1 MSYKRFK
8 YFNISKT
15 KKIRFLSTKSA
26 SKIYVIF
33 LHGFMSDIE
42 GKKPITFLKFSYKK
56 KINFLAFEY
65 SGHGKS
71 YGKFT
76 NGNISKWTKD
86 AHCLIKAKF
95 KKNNFI
101 IIGSSMGSWIALN
114 LIKIFK
120 KQIKGFIGIGSAPEF
135 LEKLM
140 WEKFNKETKKIIITK
155 KIYNLKYGEYT
166 YPITKQIILD
176 GRKNKV
182 LNYKINLKIPIT
194 LLHGSKDKIV
204 PLNFSKKILKIFPKA
219 YKKLY
224 IIKGGEHSLSKKH
237 NLKKICN
244 ELNQMIVDF
253 S

>member
-15 KKIRFLSTKSA
+15 KKIRFLSTKTT
-26 SKIYVIF
+26 SKTCIIF
-33 LHGFMSDIE
+33 LHGFRSDIE
-42 GKKPITFLKFSYKK
+42 GKKPIAFLKYSYKK
-56 KINFLAFEY
+56 KINFLALEY

-71 YGKFT
+71 YGKFI

-86 AHCLIKAKF
+86 TEKLIKAKF
-95 KKNNFI
+95 KKKKFI

-120 KQIKGFIGIGSAPEF
+120 KQINGFIGIGSAPEF
-135 LEKLM
+135 LEELM
-140 WEKFNKETKKIIITK
+140 WKKFNKQIKKNILKK
-155 KIYNLKYGEYT
+155 KIYNLEYRDYV
-166 YPITKQIILD
+166 YPLTKQLIFD

-182 LNYKINLKIPIT
+182 FNKKINLKIPIIMF
-194 LLHGSKDKIV
+194 HGSNDEVV
-204 PLNFSKKILKIFPKA
+204 PISFSKKILKIFPKA
-219 YKKLY
+219 YKKLF
-224 IIKGGEHSLSKKH
+224 IIKGGDHSLSKKH

-244 ELNQMIVDF
+244 ELDQIIINF